1 MNLKLEVISEN
12 GIISLNKNNA
22 ESLGIDKLSYTIA
35 RFGYG
40 ITDVELRIDESLS
53 DDIMLVGENITKRL
67 HLPENNRY
75 LLKVEDKEIVFGPL
89 MGIFLG
95 MENLNYNWKYERLE
109 SFITNYEE
117 INGVV
122 CAFSE
127 KDLDLSKMTVNAYY
141 YDAYYKIWRKQI
153 LPLPSTLNV
162 FGNISKRL
170 KRLLRGIYGN
180 NLYNYSE
187 MDKWAESKVLQR
199 HPLASVYLPETIIS
213 SNVEMFKDFVDKHED
228 VYFKPIKGRQG
239 KGIHRI
245 YKQQDNSYTLTIQ
258 AVEAKEYKNVN
269 FEDIDVLINELKD
282 KIISSQFILQ
292 KTINLII
299 NNRVIDFRLRFDKN
313 IENEWKLSLAA
324 SRVSDIGGVV
334 SNRSAGGKVV
344 SVEQSLEEYYGYSE
358 SEAKNKKNEL
368 IKAGKILTEAVEEN
382 NVNYGK
388 CAVDLGVD
396 NDGNIWHIE
405 SNIKAPNDTTTL
417 SFEKYEGLDRVC
429 QLGISYNKRLAGFK
443 NVNNTIEI
451 LPSGR
456 KSALTTAKSSYEL
469 FLTGQF
475 MSEKFVNYIKEETT
489 NFVNKNFS
497 LKKRKS
503 YVLLTLK
510 NISEKELVDLVYRIR
525 KQDNYN
531 VVRTVL
537 YNKVNKKIKKVKQ
550 SKNDELKKKNEEI
563 EKELKELNKE
573 IKKMKNSNS
582 WKMTA
587 PIRII
592 GKVLKRK

>member
-1 MNLKLEVISEN
+1 MNFKLKKNPNKSV
-12 GIISLNKNNA
+12 ISLNSNNA
-22 ESLGIDKLSYTIA
+22 QLLGIEKITYTLV
-35 RFGYG
+35 RFGF
-40 ITDVELRIDESLS
+40 IVADVEIKIDDTLANEIVSVS
-53 DDIMLVGENITKRL
+53 ENVFEKL
-67 HLPENNRY
+67 YLPKGNRY
-75 LLKVEDKEIVFGPL
+75 LINIVDKEIVFGPL

-127 KDLDLSKMTVNAYY
+127 KDLDLSRMTVNAYY
-141 YDAYYKIWRKQI
+141 YDAYFKIWRKQI
-153 LPLPSTLNV
+153 LPLPSTLNI

-180 NLYNYSE
+180 NLYNYNE

-213 SNVEMFKDFVDKHED
+213 SDVEIFKGFVDKHED

-245 YKQQDNSYTLTIQ
+245 CKQEDDSYTLTIQ
-258 AVEAKEYKNVN
+258 AVEAKEYKNIN
-269 FEDIDVLINELKD
+269 FENIDVLIKELND
-282 KIISSQFILQ
+282 KIVSSQFILQ

-324 SRVSDIGGVV
+324 SRVSDLGGVV

-443 NVNNTIEI
+443 NINNTIEL
-451 LPSGR
+451 LPSEK
-456 KSALTTAKSSYEL
+456 KSALTAAESSYDL
-469 FLTGQF
+469 FVTGQF
-475 MSEKFVNYIKEETT
+475 MDEKFVNYIKEETT
-489 NFVNKNFS
+489 NYVNNNFS
-497 LKKRKS
+497 LRKKRS
-503 YVLLTLK
+503 YVLLTLE
-510 NISEKELVDLVYRIR
+510 NISEKELIDLVYRIR
-525 KQDNYN
+525 KQDNKN

-537 YNKVNKKIKKVKQ
+537 YNKVNKKVKKVKQ
-550 SKNDELKKKNEEI
+550 SKNVELEKKNEEI
-563 EKELKELNKE
+563 EKELKKLNKE

-592 GKVLKRK
+592 GRVLKRK

>member
-1 MNLKLEVISEN
+1 FIVADVEIKIDDTLANEIVSVSEN
-12 GIISLNKNNA
+12 VF
-22 ESLGIDKLSYTIA
+22 EKLY
-35 RFGYG
+35 
-40 ITDVELRIDESLS
+40 
-53 DDIMLVGENITKRL
+53 
-67 HLPENNRY
+67 LPKGNRY
-75 LLKVEDKEIVFGPL
+75 LINIVDKEIVFGPL

-127 KDLDLSKMTVNAYY
+127 KDLDLSKMTVNSYYY
-141 YDAYYKIWRKQI
+141 YDYYKILRKQI

-180 NLYNYSE
+180 NLYNYNE

-213 SNVEMFKDFVDKHED
+213 SNIEMFKDFVDKHED

-282 KIISSQFILQ
+282 KIIYSQFILQ

-396 NDGNIWHIE
+396 NDGNIWYIE

-443 NVNNTIEI
+443 NVNHSIDAENED
-451 LPSGR
+451 
-456 KSALTTAKSSYEL
+456 KETADLRNESSYNL
-469 FLTGQF
+469 FLTGRLINNEFISAIEQVTNAVSKDF
-475 MSEKFVNYIKEETT
+475 NLIK
-489 NFVNKNFS
+489 KN
-497 LKKRKS
+497 S
-503 YVLLTLK
+503 YVLLTLE
-510 NISEKELVDLVYRIR
+510 NISEKELVDLV
-525 KQDNYN
+525 
-531 VVRTVL
+531 
-537 YNKVNKKIKKVKQ
+537 
-550 SKNDELKKKNEEI
+550 
-563 EKELKELNKE
+563 
-573 IKKMKNSNS
+573 
-582 WKMTA
+582 
-587 PIRII
+587 
-592 GKVLKRK
+592 